1 MFGIARFGYTM
12 LCAVHHRRTRIAELE
27 PQSLTFIEKKYRPN
41 CITLTSN
48 WPSPCRARRHTQT
61 AKHRIQISVDQ
72 KHGQGLAQGDDVKP
86 KQTFQCDRVTRTI
99 CTHLLFEVWLDVD
112 MGLLTFDRLSR
123 EWYILIETFNL
134 LIIAYQTNFTDLACW
149 AAQHSTAQHI
159 WLRHFA
165 IFSIENNR
173 FQMALAAHCGPTFAM
188 LIHLWSQE
196 SIGDPKMR
204 MVRRVHGPPRN
215 YWRYKCVSISFYHSR
230 EIRIV

>member
-72 KHGQGLAQGDDVKP
+72 KHGQGLAQGVDVKP

-99 CTHLLFEVWLDVD
+99 CTHICCSRSGWTWTWVSSHSIDWVVSGIFSSKHSIYWLLHTKPTLPTWLA
-112 MGLLTFDRLSR
+112 GP
-123 EWYILIETFNL
+123 
-134 LIIAYQTNFTDLACW
+134 
-149 AAQHSTAQHI
+149 HSTAQHI

-173 FQMALAAHCGPTFAM
+173 FQMALAAHRGPTFAM
-188 LIHLWSQE
+188 LIHF
-196 SIGDPKMR
+196 DHR
-204 MVRRVHGPPRN
+204 
-215 YWRYKCVSISFYHSR
+215 SR
-230 EIRIV
+230 LAT